1 MKKTL
6 AFILAISCIASTFSA
21 CTDEAKTNDNQVTD
35 VVTLPT
41 IAPTLNTTAL
51 TSSVVSST
59 TTTTNIKR
67 TSTQTNYKT
76 TSAITTTSIT
86 TTTVSEDLTSV
97 QENSI
102 AWLNYLAMISQEINS
117 SQNSKMYLE
126 EAYAALINN
135 TNPANVNELTES
147 HLVSLLDIIEKY
159 RMIAIKRDRL
169 KYIYEQNKAKALR
182 AAIPNPIGLLS
193 ATESI
198 DPVKLIASG
207 IYMAVDSFS
216 SYSSYKNEVNQ
227 EYLKDG
233 WELDD
238 EAAENLHDS
247 RKRAFT
253 YMIDIVRQ
261 DDLPGDLA
269 LNESAIEKFVDCK
282 NNTNVNQQIQF
293 LEANENTYHAFGSYW
308 LLLSECYYNNQQY
321 QKCLDCITEYENL
334 HSDIFRKDYSLAK
347 TLPLAVAAA
356 SQVQTEDK
364 YVKTAEKYLEMIT
377 DNTESD
383 EWDLRY
389 FAAEM
394 YVDLYTKTQ
403 KKEYLQ
409 SAYDISLNNVN
420 YLTTKQKEI
429 NSTYIASVKK
439 VSIPKTA
446 SKKEKKKIEAYNDA
460 LEDKRETELPETYEP
475 LAINCELLFAVADK
489 LKISQAEKDHIEGI
503 LSDGDSSIFLTKPIR
518 NIFTFNPTNMFFSS
532 EYDKDEL
539 TLPVSCVSQGAK
551 IKVTVTSGDKSVV
564 YEDWKIDEV
573 ERPKKDFSSFKVVYT
588 SKKAGDCKWHKD
600 SQVKVEIF
608 NGEYSDS
615 APVVINFK
623 VSKYKHRK
631 VVWDTVEFEQVV

>member
-1 MKKTL
+1 
-6 AFILAISCIASTFSA
+6 
-21 CTDEAKTNDNQVTD
+21 
-35 VVTLPT
+35 
-41 IAPTLNTTAL
+41 
-51 TSSVVSST
+51 
-59 TTTTNIKR
+59 
-67 TSTQTNYKT
+67 
-76 TSAITTTSIT
+76 
-86 TTTVSEDLTSV
+86 
-97 QENSI
+97 
-102 AWLNYLAMISQEINS
+102 
-117 SQNSKMYLE
+117 
-126 EAYAALINN
+126 
-135 TNPANVNELTES
+135 
-147 HLVSLLDIIEKY
+147 
-159 RMIAIKRDRL
+159 
-169 KYIYEQNKAKALR
+169 
-182 AAIPNPIGLLS
+182 
-193 ATESI
+193 
-198 DPVKLIASG
+198 
-207 IYMAVDSFS
+207 MAVDSFS

-420 YLTTKQKEI
+420 
-429 NSTYIASVKK
+429 
-439 VSIPKTA
+439 
-446 SKKEKKKIEAYNDA
+446 
-460 LEDKRETELPETYEP
+460 
-475 LAINCELLFAVADK
+475 
-489 LKISQAEKDHIEGI
+489 
-503 LSDGDSSIFLTKPIR
+503 
-518 NIFTFNPTNMFFSS
+518 
-532 EYDKDEL
+532 
-539 TLPVSCVSQGAK
+539 
-551 IKVTVTSGDKSVV
+551 
-564 YEDWKIDEV
+564 
-573 ERPKKDFSSFKVVYT
+573 
-588 SKKAGDCKWHKD
+588 
-600 SQVKVEIF
+600 
-608 NGEYSDS
+608 
-615 APVVINFK
+615 
-623 VSKYKHRK
+623 
-631 VVWDTVEFEQVV
+631 